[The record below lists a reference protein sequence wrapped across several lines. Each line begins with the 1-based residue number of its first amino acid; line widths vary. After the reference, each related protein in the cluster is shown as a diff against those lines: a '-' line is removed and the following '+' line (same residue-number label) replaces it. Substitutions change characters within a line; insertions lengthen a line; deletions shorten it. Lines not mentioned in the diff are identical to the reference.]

1 MSSSKTLW
9 RDEQRVTRLIEL
21 AIAEF
26 NAGRVK
32 NGKLGAPNYES
43 IAAIM
48 SVDVPILDA
57 QKIKTKLD
65 NMRTEFRMFE
75 DLKSR
80 TGFGWDP
87 ETKTVKA
94 DVERWSELLQIE
106 EKYAK
111 FMGRGLDH
119 YDELCYIFGNHTA
132 SGLYRY
138 APAQDPAT
146 SEEEQRLYDA
156 ALGRSARSDLPR
168 AASPFTPGEG
178 SSGRRKRPSPTPSG
192 VGSHSM
198 DNTHQFD
205 FDLNEPYVAEEEG
218 AYNVDEAANPEQEEP
233 FEPQGSDEDEEVES
247 CAGDTTTTS
256 TEDSDNP
263 DQGDD
268 AIAFDIIEEE
278 VIGQDVDDEDNSGQG
293 SGSYEQ
299 TFNPASSAIM
309 SAKRDEITTAM
320 TTQGVFCGSKTI
332 MGNLAIT
339 MFAHNVGVRRTQWET
354 AAYGYCALDAA
365 AVFGCS
371 FS

>member
-1 MSSSKTLW
+1 MASSKTLW

-21 AIAEF
+21 VIAEF

-94 DVERWSELLQIE
+94 DVERWTELLQIE

-111 FMGRGLDH
+111 FMGRGLNH

-138 APAQDPAT
+138 APTQDPAT
-146 SEEEQRLYDA
+146 SEEEQRLHDA

-178 SSGRRKRPSPTPSG
+178 SVGGGSVHLPRLRVSDRVRCDLGSLKMTHSKRHLKTFCVSGRNALQTLTIL
-192 VGSHSM
+192 GSLS
-198 DNTHQFD
+198 
-205 FDLNEPYVAEEEG
+205 
-218 AYNVDEAANPEQEEP
+218 
-233 FEPQGSDEDEEVES
+233 
-247 CAGDTTTTS
+247 
-256 TEDSDNP
+256 
-263 DQGDD
+263 
-268 AIAFDIIEEE
+268 
-278 VIGQDVDDEDNSGQG
+278 
-293 SGSYEQ
+293 
-299 TFNPASSAIM
+299 
-309 SAKRDEITTAM
+309 
-320 TTQGVFCGSKTI
+320 
-332 MGNLAIT
+332 
-339 MFAHNVGVRRTQWET
+339 
-354 AAYGYCALDAA
+354 
-365 AVFGCS
+365 
-371 FS
+371 

>member
-1 MSSSKTLW
+1 MASSKTLW

-21 AIAEF
+21 VIAEF

-94 DVERWSELLQIE
+94 DVERWTELLQIE

-111 FMGRGLDH
+111 FMGRGLNH

-138 APAQDPAT
+138 APTQDPAT
-146 SEEEQRLYDA
+146 T
-156 ALGRSARSDLPR
+156 LGRSARSDLPR

-192 VGSHSM
+192 VGSRKMRSGESQNDSFEEASKNFLRVRAERIANSNHSRISLVNECVDALMAIQPPIGEEAMGRAM
-198 DNTHQFD
+198 DKIIQSGTFRQAFLRLSAD
-205 FDLNEPYVAEEEG
+205 ARRAYVL
-218 AYNVDEAANPEQEEP
+218 YL
-233 FEPQGSDEDEEVES
+233 
-247 CAGDTTTTS
+247 
-256 TEDSDNP
+256 
-263 DQGDD
+263 
-268 AIAFDIIEEE
+268 
-278 VIGQDVDDEDNSGQG
+278 
-293 SGSYEQ
+293 
-299 TFNPASSAIM
+299 
-309 SAKRDEITTAM
+309 K
-320 TTQGVFCGSKTI
+320 
-332 MGNLAIT
+332 
-339 MFAHNVGVRRTQWET
+339 
-354 AAYGYCALDAA
+354 
-365 AVFGCS
+365 
-371 FS
+371 